1 MTAKLPQIETD
12 QLEILCWH
20 DWYDGPLSGLV
31 LWQGKIFWF
40 SFSGRWG
47 VDEEA
52 DTWDDDWGYI
62 YEIFE
67 LTEAQ
72 LAEAVTWFQGKTDW
86 FINRRLLNEGIKL
99 RDWGGPKLLQPAI
112 AVFTDRSGLKGGGCS
127 DYGLPADFK
136 IPRETDGT

>member
-1 MTAKLPQIETD
+1 MTAELPQMETD

-31 LWQGKIFWF
+31 LWQAKIFWF
-40 SFSGRWG
+40 AFSGRWG

-52 DTWDDDWGYI
+52 DTWDADWGYI

-72 LAEAVTWFQGKTDW
+72 LAEAVTWFQEKEDW
-86 FINRRLLNEGIKL
+86 VRHNRFQNEGISL
-99 RDWGGPKLLQPAI
+99 REWDGPKPPPACYCKI
-112 AVFTDRSGLKGGGCS
+112 
-127 DYGLPADFK
+127 YG
-136 IPRETDGT
+136 